1 MLTTL
6 LLAEEEKP
14 NPIIPHVPEI
24 IVGLVVFALLYFL
37 LKRYAFPQFEKAFSD
52 RSAAIEGG
60 LAKAEQAQAEA
71 QAALEQYRAQLADA
85 RAESARILEKARADA
100 QVIVTELREQAQSDA
115 ADIVAKAER
124 QIEADRARAFTE
136 LRGEIGRL
144 SVELAEKIVGESLT
158 DTALQGRVVDRF
170 LADLET
176 SGSAQ
181 EPVA

>member
-6 LLAEEEKP
+6 LLAAEEKP
-14 NPIIPHVPEI
+14 NPIIPHVPEVV
-24 IVGLVVFALLYFL
+24 VGLIVFVLLYFL
-37 LKRYAFPQFEKAFSD
+37 LKRYAFPQFEKAFAD
-52 RSAAIEGG
+52 RTTAIEGG
-60 LAKAEQAQAEA
+60 LAQAERAQAEA

-85 RAESARILEKARADA
+85 RAESARIIEKARADA
-100 QVIVTELREQAQSDA
+100 ASIVSELREQAQADA

-136 LRGEIGRL
+136 LRSEIGRL

-170 LADLET
+170 LADLER

-181 EPVA
+181 EPVV